1 MQTIEERLDQ
11 LEKRNK
17 RLTAALTLMAVAMC
31 AVVTVAATGDK
42 DGHFRTVCANSVYA
56 TSVIAKNIFAK
67 NDEGHYV
74 VTFGANDDGN
84 GLVYTTSREGN
95 MLVTLNSGTSKQGY
109 HIGTVKASG
118 FNEESV
124 KIGGT
129 ENGGTVYIYNKTGEN
144 KETTDDDRTAT

>member
-1 MQTIEERLDQ
+1 MTVEQRLEQ
-11 LEKRNK
+11 LEK

-31 AVVTVAATGDK
+31 AVVVTVAATGDK
-42 DGHFRTVCANSVYA
+42 DGHFRTVYA

-74 VTFGANDDGN
+74 VTLGANDDGN

-95 MLVTLNSGTSKQGY
+95 MLVTLNSGTSKQGH

-118 FNEESV
+118 FNGESV
-124 KIGGT
+124 KIGAT
-129 ENGGTVYIYNKTGEN
+129 ENGGTVYLYNKTGEN